1 MAAMRPSPYNHHG
14 SMPES
19 ALVDQLSGMKIGGVG
34 GNTPMMAK
42 NAPPMNAGSMN
53 LKSSQSRGNLPS
65 MPELEYD
72 PFYANQQ
79 RFLAQ

>member
-1 MAAMRPSPYNHHG
+1 MAQMRPSPYQHHQ
-14 SMPES
+14 SMHES
-19 ALVDQLSGMKIGGVG
+19 ALVDQLSNMNIG

-42 NAPPMNAGSMN
+42 NATNMTQGSIN

-72 PFYANQQ
+72 PW
-79 RFLAQ
+79 